1 MFCIL
6 CREHI
11 MFCILCR
18 EHIMFCILCREHTN
32 HIIISLYINSFN
44 MLYTQYPVP
53 INLNSIVE
61 HRCVEAEWTG
71 DFTLK

>member
-1 MFCIL
+1 
-6 CREHI
+6 
-11 MFCILCR
+11 
-18 EHIMFCILCREHTN
+18 
-32 HIIISLYINSFN
+32 